1 MFARRTPDRFE
12 PNALTLALERRR
24 AARAEILD
32 LTVSNPTQVGIE
44 YPEEEIRAALADP
57 RATRYEPTA
66 RGWIGAREAVARHHA
81 AQGFEPC
88 PEKILLAAST
98 SELYCWLFKLL
109 CEPGETVLVPRPS
122 YPLFECLAR
131 LEGVRVEQ
139 YRLEEALEWAPDFEG
154 LDEMAG
160 RGGVKAIIHVNPNNP
175 TGSFLKKHEW
185 ERMQEISAR
194 RRVALIVDE
203 VFYDFAWSNDGGR
216 TSSLAGPHE
225 ALTFTLSGLS
235 KAAGMPQMKLGW
247 VLVNG
252 PAALARTALERL
264 DWIADSYLSVS
275 APVQYAVP
283 RWLEAASSIR
293 RRILERVLGNRGV
306 LPFETHSEG
315 GWCSLLD
322 LPKIKT
328 EEQWA
333 LELLESQGV
342 LIQPG
347 FFYDF
352 GREALAVA
360 SLLPEPSLVRE
371 AARRIKEKSSPILES
386 KGSV

>member
-1 MFARRTPDRFE
+1 MFARRTPDQFE
-12 PNALTLALERRR
+12 PNALTRARERRR
-24 AARAEILD
+24 AAGGEILD
-32 LTVSNPTQVGIE
+32 LTVSNPTQARIE

-81 AQGFEPC
+81 AQGFEPD
-88 PEKILLAAST
+88 PERILLAAST

-122 YPLFECLAR
+122 YPLFECLAS
-131 LEGVRVEQ
+131 LECVRVEQ
-139 YRLEEALEWAPDFEG
+139 YRLEEALEWSPDFEG
-154 LDEMAG
+154 LEEIAG
-160 RGGVKAIIHVNPNNP
+160 RGGVKAIVHVNPNNP

-185 ERMQEISAR
+185 ERMQQIAAR
-194 RRVALIVDE
+194 RRLALIVDE
-203 VFYDFAWSNDGGR
+203 VFYDFAWSQDGGR
-216 TSSLAGPHE
+216 TSSLAGPHG

-247 VLVNG
+247 AHVNG
-252 PAALARTALERL
+252 PAALARSALERL

-275 APVQYAVP
+275 APVQYAAP
-283 RWLEAASSIR
+283 RWLELAVDIR
-293 RRILERVLGNRGV
+293 RKILKRVLANRGL

-322 LPKIKT
+322 LPKTKS
-328 EEQWA
+328 EAQWA
-333 LELLESQGV
+333 LELLEREGV

-360 SLLPEPSLVRE
+360 SLLPEPSIVRE
-371 AARRIKEKSSPILES
+371 AARRIGEVATRSV
-386 KGSV
+386 GS